1 MKIGLILL
9 WVCSLLISASTAL
22 QGPAALSGQVVDAG
36 GQPLAGASVAVT
48 PLTSDSPPIHLTTSK
63 EGTFAVQL
71 LPEGLYSV
79 EVSSLGFLNVRY
91 YPVAVKFP
99 GGSEL
104 TVLLP
109 VGEISEGGIQTEATL
124 SGTLLGKG
132 TAALAA
138 RICVGRIGD
147 NSQTKCTDTNELGQ
161 YAISVS
167 PGTYLVQVTQKQKE
181 VLRRR
186 MNLSKPGI
194 YRNLIKLN

>member
-1 MKIGLILL
+1 MKIGLILY
-9 WVCSLLISASTAL
+9 VCSLVISAPTVL
-22 QGPAALSGQVVDAG
+22 QGHAALSGQVVDAG

-48 PLTSDSPPIHLTTSK
+48 PLTSNSPALHLTTSK

-79 EVSSLGFLNVRY
+79 EVSSPGFLNVRY

-99 GGSEL
+99 IRSEL

-132 TAALAA
+132 TVSH
-138 RICVGRIGD
+138 ICVGRIG
-147 NSQTKCTDTNELGQ
+147 NNPQTKCTDTNELGQ
-161 YAISVS
+161 YAISMA
-167 PGTYLVQVTQKQKE
+167 PGIYLVHVTQKQKE

-186 MNLSKPGI
+186 VNLSKPGI
-194 YRNLIKLN
+194 YGNLIKLN